1 MKNSQLVLSLV
12 FIVGLSI
19 VFLPEV
25 SAQSVGDAFGFEDN
39 VNDAT
44 AAPINFLIPAALM
57 VGAYFGVKKLKK

>member
-1 MKNSQLVLSLV
+1 MKNSQLVLSLI

-25 SAQSVGDAFGFEDN
+25 SAQTAGDAFGFDDN
-39 VNDAT
+39 VVDK
-44 AAPINFLIPAALM
+44 AAPINFLIPIALM